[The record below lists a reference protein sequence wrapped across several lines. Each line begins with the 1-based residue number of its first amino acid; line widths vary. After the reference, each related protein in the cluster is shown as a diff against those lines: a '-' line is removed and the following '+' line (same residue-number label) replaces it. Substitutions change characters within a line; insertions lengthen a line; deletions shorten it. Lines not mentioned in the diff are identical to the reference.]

1 MPQKAFKLEIATPE
15 RVVLQVDAVSL
26 VVPGIEGSLGI
37 LADHAPLVAELDI
50 GEAVVR
56 QQDGNVI
63 RLAVSGGFIEV
74 RKNIVRI
81 LADSAER
88 AEEIDVARAEAAKRR
103 AEERLKERARGIDYA
118 RAEAAL
124 KRALTR
130 LKVARG
136 G

>member
-1 MPQKAFKLEIATPE
+1 MPQKTFKLEIATPE

-50 GEAVVR
+50 GEAVVH
-56 QQDGNVI
+56 QQDGNVM

-103 AEERLKERARGIDYA
+103 AEERLKERARGVDYA

>member
-1 MPQKAFKLEIATPE
+1 MPQKTFKLEIATPE

>member
-1 MPQKAFKLEIATPE
+1 MPQKTFKLEIATPE
-15 RVVLQVDAVSL
+15 RVVLQMDAVSV
-26 VVPGIEGSLGI
+26 VVPGVEGSLGI

-56 QQDGNVI
+56 DQDGAII
-63 RLAVSGGFIEV
+63 RLAISGGFIEV
-74 RKNIVRI
+74 RKNVVRI
-81 LADSAER
+81 LADAAER

-103 AEERLKERARGIDYA
+103 AEERLREKAVGLDYA

-136 G
+136 E